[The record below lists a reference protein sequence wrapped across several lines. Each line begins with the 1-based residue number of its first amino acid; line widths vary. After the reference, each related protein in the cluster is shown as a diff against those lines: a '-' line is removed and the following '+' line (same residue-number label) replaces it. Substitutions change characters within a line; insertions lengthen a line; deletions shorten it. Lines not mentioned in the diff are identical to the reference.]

1 MKLPRRRF
9 LQVVA
14 GAAVLPPTG
23 RFASAQTYPT
33 RPITLIVPI
42 AAGGGLDTGAR
53 ILSEKLQE
61 KLRQPLIVENR
72 PGAGSTLGSA
82 YVAKAKPDGYTL
94 LLIESSA
101 VWMKW
106 LTKNAPFDV
115 INDLT
120 PIAMFAN
127 TPLVLFAPA
136 EDAFGHRPARLRS
149 KLARMMGGDVT
160 VASEPGKGSVFTVR
174 LLGGEHNKT
183 P

>member
-1 MKLPRRRF
+1 LR
-9 LQVVA
+9 Q
-14 GAAVLPPTG
+14 AVGSILG
-23 RFASAQTYPT
+23 
-33 RPITLIVPI
+33 
-42 AAGGGLDTGAR
+42 R

-61 KLRQPLIVENR
+61 KLQQPLIVENR

-127 TPLVLFAPA
+127 TPLMLFAHPSFVPNNVKELIA
-136 EDAFGHRPARLRS
+136 YSRAN
-149 KLARMMGGDVT
+149 
-160 VASEPGKGSVFTVR
+160 PGKVSVATAGVS
-174 LLGGEHNKT
+174 T
-183 P
+183 PHHLATAWLNTAV